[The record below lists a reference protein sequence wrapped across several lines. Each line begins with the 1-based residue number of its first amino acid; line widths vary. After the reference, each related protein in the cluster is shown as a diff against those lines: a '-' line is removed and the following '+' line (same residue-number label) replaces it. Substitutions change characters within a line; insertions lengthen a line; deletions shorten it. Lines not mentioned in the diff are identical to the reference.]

1 MKKQVF
7 TKPQIEIVALQ
18 NNDIIV
24 TSNGIP
30 LPDTEWFEEE

>member
-1 MKKQVF
+1 MEKQIF
-7 TKPQIEIVALQ
+7 IKPQIEIIALL

-30 LPDTEWFEEE
+30 LPDEEWEEE